1 MAVAAAVVLIGA
13 AFDDVE
19 ERGAVAA
26 AELVVAR
33 VINGVVVVL
42 GAVEVERE
50 DGVGYGLCGG
60 ELAAFEQQV
69 EVEVS
74 GEFALSQ
81 HQEHYA
87 SYVP

>member
-1 MAVAAAVVLIGA
+1 MVTVLIGA
-13 AFDDVE
+13 ALDDVE

-33 VINGVVVVL
+33 VNGVVVL